1 MTGTTHAER
10 ESTRFKIEAEVIGG
24 VTGQSTSTRF
34 ENFGVNEPITG
45 LSIKDLPDIKNFAGF
60 VGKIVPLDQDMDGLP
75 DYEEVALGTDKT
87 KADTDGDGL
96 TDKEEVELETDPLK
110 TDTDGDGYS
119 DLAEVNASTNPKD
132 AQSNPNRAPT
142 HLYTTSPLV
151 LAENQPVG
159 TIIGNFKGT
168 DPDNGSVLR
177 FYLPSTSQHP
187 HNSFFSLDTNGT
199 LSSQVIFDFE
209 SNASTYSIKVEV
221 KDEYNATLAKTFSV
235 SLTNVIED
243 LDGDGIEDAND
254 PDMDGDGFT
263 NEDEL
268 ADGKDPL
275 DPASNPNRKPTLVNV
290 TSFTIR
296 ENKAIGTIVGT
307 LQANDANGDDLTFS
321 LLSISGNTDHASF
334 TLQNDGVLKTKAI
347 FDYESKNKYI
357 LKARVSDGRGGLAEM
372 QFEVLV
378 SNDILDDT
386 DVVGMMDD
394 DKDGLSNDAEKDL
407 GTDPNKADS
416 DGDGLN
422 DRDEIIFGSNPLQP
436 DTDGDGLNDQQEYTL
451 GSDPL
456 LKDTDGDGYDDQA
469 EHTAGTLF
477 EDRFDYPGSK
487 DIRSDPNTKTDSPD
501 GLLYQIHFAEKGLPL
516 DKAKRLASRL
526 NGKIAEISEDDSVLK
541 NYLIDLMTKENVET
555 ESDSLGLMGVWIQ
568 SKEEP
573 DATTMMD
580 VDGDLY
586 IDEVEPEDRLAV
598 ILAFEIP
605 NVYKPIIQIFSV
617 DLIGETFQVE
627 ASLLEDGGEAPFRYG
642 FEITESLLVTDNTK
656 KRIVSGSMNNGT
668 NRFGAIIDRL
678 IPGITYY
685 IRPFAENSAGL
696 TRGNFKRLKIEPK
709 YATPFDGVESEDSNW
724 MTSSWF
730 GSFHRANDNW
740 IYHAELEWWIYVAN
754 EAGFGQWFWTKEI
767 GWCWTA
773 KAIHPF
779 IWKHSNGSWLFRMGI
794 KRQGKSVF
802 WNYATGSADFY

>member
-1 MTGTTHAER
+1 MPSIRSTISVLGLLVVTGTTHAQR

-96 TDKEEVELETDPLK
+96 TDKEEVELGTDPLK

-132 AQSNPNRAPT
+132 AQSSPNRSPT
-142 HLYTTSPLV
+142 FV
-151 LAENQPVG
+151 
-159 TIIGNFKGT
+159 TIS
-168 DPDNGSVLR
+168 D
-177 FYLPSTSQHP
+177 
-187 HNSFFSLDTNGT
+187 
-199 LSSQVIFDFE
+199 LS
-209 SNASTYSIKVEV
+209 
-221 KDEYNATLAKTFSV
+221 
-235 SLTNVIED
+235 
-243 LDGDGIEDAND
+243 
-254 PDMDGDGFT
+254 
-263 NEDEL
+263 
-268 ADGKDPL
+268 
-275 DPASNPNRKPTLVNV
+275 
-290 TSFTIR
+290 IR
-296 ENKAIGTIVGT
+296 ENKPTGSTVGS
-307 LQANDANGDDLTFS
+307 LQANDVDGDILTFS
-321 LLSISGNTDHASF
+321 LLSISGNTDHESF

-394 DKDGLSNDAEKDL
+394 DKDGLSNDAEKNL

-456 LKDTDGDGYDDQA
+456 QKDTDGDGYDDQA
-469 EHTAGTLF
+469 EHTAGTLL
-477 EDRFDYPGSK
+477 EDRFDYRGSK
-487 DIRSDPNTKTDSPD
+487 DSRSDPNTKTDSPD
-501 GLLYQIHFAEKGLPL
+501 GLLYQIHFAKKGLPL
-516 DKAKRLASRL
+516 DRVKRLASRL

-541 NYLIDLMTKENVET
+541 NYFVALMAKENVEA
-555 ESDSLGLMGVWIQ
+555 ESDSLGLMGVWIE

-605 NVYKPIIQIFSV
+605 EVYPPIIQTFSA
-617 DLIGETFQVE
+617 DLTGEAFQVE
-627 ASLLEDGGEAPFRYG
+627 ASLLGDGGETPFRYG

-656 KRIVSGSMNNGT
+656 KRIVSGNMNNGT

-696 TRGNFKRLKIEPK
+696 TRGDFKRLKIELE
-709 YATPFDGVESEDSNW
+709 YATPFDGVESGEGNW

-754 EAGFGQWFWTKEI
+754 EAGFGQWFWTEEI

-802 WNYATGSADFY
+802 WDYATGSADFY

>member
-1 MTGTTHAER
+1 VNP
-10 ESTRFKIEAEVIGG
+10 RFKIEADVIGG
-24 VTGQSTSTRF
+24 LSGESNSTRF
-34 ENFGVNEPITG
+34 SNFGVNEPITG

-96 TDKEEVELETDPLK
+96 TDKEEVELGTDPLK
-110 TDTDGDGYS
+110 SDTDGDGYS

-142 HLYTTSPLV
+142 NLYTTSPLT

-159 TIIGNFKGT
+159 TVVGNFKGT
-168 DPDNGSVLR
+168 DPDTSAVLR
-177 FYLPSTSQHP
+177 FYLAPISQFP
-187 HNSFFSLDTNGT
+187 HNSLFSLDLNGT
-199 LSSQVIFDFE
+199 LSSQVMFDFE
-209 SNASTYSIKVEV
+209 SNASTYSIRVEV
-221 KDEYNATLAKTFSV
+221 RDEYNATLAKTFSV

-243 LDGDGIEDAND
+243 LDGDGIEDADD
-254 PDMDGDGFT
+254 PDTDGDGFSD
-263 NEDEL
+263 EDEL

-275 DPASNPNRKPTLVNV
+275 DPLSNPNRKPSLVNI
-290 TSFTIR
+290 TSFSIR
-296 ENKAIGTIVGT
+296 ENKPIGSTVGT
-307 LQANDANGDDLTFS
+307 LQANDANWDPLTFS
-321 LLSISGNTDHASF
+321 LQTISGSIDHQSF
-334 TLQNDGVLKTKAI
+334 TLGNDGVLKTKVS

-357 LKARVSDGRGGLAEM
+357 LQAEVSDGRGGLTSM
-372 QFEVLV
+372 QFEILV
-378 SNDILDDT
+378 TNDFLDDT
-386 DVVGMMDD
+386 DVIGMMDD
-394 DKDGLSNDAEKDL
+394 DEDGLSNDAEKEL
-407 GTDPNKADS
+407 GTNPNKADS

-436 DTDGDGLNDQQEYTL
+436 DTDGDSLNDQQEYSL
-451 GSDPL
+451 GSDPNQ
-456 LKDTDGDGYDDQA
+456 KDTDGDGYDDQS
-469 EHTAGTLF
+469 EHTAGTLL

-487 DIRSDPNTKTDSPD
+487 DSRSDPNTKTDSPD

-516 DKAKRLASRL
+516 NKAKRLAGRL
-526 NGKIAEISEDDSVLK
+526 NGKIAEIAEDDSVLK
-541 NYLIDLMTKENVET
+541 NYLVALMAKENVET

-605 NVYKPIIQIFSV
+605 DIYQPMVQTTAVIPKG
-617 DLIGETFQVE
+617 DTFVVE
-627 ASLLEDGGEAPFRYG
+627 AGIVEDGGETAFRYG
-642 FEITESLLVTDNTK
+642 FEITESLLVTDSAQ
-656 KRIVSGSMNNGT
+656 KRIVSGNMIKGT
-668 NRFGAIIDRL
+668 NQFRATIDRL
-678 IPGITYY
+678 TPGITYY

-696 TRGNFKRLKIEPK
+696 TRGDFKRLKLESG
-709 YATPFDGVESEDSNW
+709 YDAPFDAVESGDGNW

-740 IYHAELEWWIYVAN
+740 IYHAELEWWVYVAN
-754 EAGFGQWFWTKEI
+754 EAGFGQWFWTEKL

-773 KAIHPF
+773 QSVYPF
-779 IWKHSNGSWLFRMGI
+779 IWKHASGSWLFKMDI
-794 KRQGKSVF
+794 IRQGKSVF
-802 WNYATGSADFY
+802 WNYATGETEFH